1 MTSSYI
7 CPLHFPK
14 HDIVRCDNRFI
25 LKPGVVPTIFNDPIT
40 SDTATGSSECDDENE
55 ETFEYMDVE
64 YESDE
69 AETKCNEPEKS

>member
-1 MTSSYI
+1 M
-7 CPLHFPK
+7 
-14 HDIVRCDNRFI
+14 
-25 LKPGVVPTIFNDPIT
+25 PTIFNDPIS
-40 SDTATGSSECDDENE
+40 SDTATGSRECDDENE